1 LEGVE
6 KMVVRVYKEK
16 KIVHCHDCPFYHGGM
31 CDHDMVKEE
40 KRWSAKANNY
50 LCPLKEVNKEIE

>member
-1 LEGVE
+1 
-6 KMVVRVYKEK
+6 MIVRVYKEK

-40 KRWSAKANNY
+40 KRWSAKANNW
-50 LCPLKEVNKEIE
+50 LCPLEEVVLAEESK